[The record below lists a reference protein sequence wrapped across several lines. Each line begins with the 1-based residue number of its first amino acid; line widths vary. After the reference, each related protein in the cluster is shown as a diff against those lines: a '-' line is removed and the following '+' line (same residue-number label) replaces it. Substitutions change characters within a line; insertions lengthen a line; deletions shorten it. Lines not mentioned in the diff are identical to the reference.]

1 MPERLALCRLNAEE
15 GLPPWFAFDAPFTA
29 ALRREDELTLVA
41 RDETVPDLEAADR
54 GWRALEVE
62 GPLDLALTGILA
74 DLAQALA
81 SHGVPVFAL
90 ATVDTDVLLVREERV
105 GDAVEALR
113 AAGHA
118 VTTEVD

>member
-1 MPERLALCRLNAEE
+1 MPERLALCRLNAEG
-15 GLPPWFAFDAPFTA
+15 GLPPWFAFDGPFSA

-54 GWRALEVE
+54 GWRALEVD
-62 GPLDLALTGILA
+62 GPLDLSLTGILA
-74 DLAQALA
+74 DLARALA
-81 SHGVPVFAL
+81 DHGVPVFAL